1 MNDLSYRDAWSFL
14 DRLQFFKIKLGLDSM
29 NQFLDS
35 LGHPHRKFPSIHIG
49 GTNGKGSVGA
59 TLLSILHASGRKVG
73 LYTSPHLSSV
83 RERFRVGNRYISEN
97 EFAENAEKII
107 RILDGRQITYFE
119 FTTTLAMLWFAEM
132 QVDLAILEVG
142 LGGRLDAT
150 NVVIPIVSVVTNVSM
165 DHEQYL
171 GNTIKDVA
179 REKAGIIKP
188 GVPLVTGETA
198 DEPLAVLTSTAEK
211 HKSAVFLRNR
221 DFRGIAAQAD
231 RNLWSYEGFSDGCQ
245 ENQSRF
251 TDLPLALKGDYQVD
265 NASVALAALEAITR
279 HFPVREPHI
288 RSGLKKVAWPGRL
301 EEFWID
307 KQGKVI
313 RGVTD
318 RHAPFTHIL
327 LDGAHNPAGAGA
339 LKKSLLNDF
348 SYDRLVLIWASMADK
363 DMNGTL
369 HAIAPLSKEII
380 FTQPEAERSATP
392 EVLLNLLPK
401 SLQNRASCAA
411 NVKDAIRLA
420 INKFLPGDMICIAG
434 SLYLVGKARQILCG
448 ELVQE
453 Q

>member
-1 MNDLSYRDAWSFL
+1 MNHLSYRDAWSFL

-35 LGHPHRKFPSIHIG
+35 LGHPHKRFPSIHIG

-59 TLLSILHASGRKVG
+59 TLLSILHASGSNVG

-83 RERFRVGNRYISEN
+83 RERFRVGNRYISES

-119 FTTTLAMLWFAEM
+119 FTTTLAMLWFADM

-150 NVVIPIVSVVTNVSM
+150 NVVEPMVSVVTNVSM

-171 GNTIKDVA
+171 GNTIIEVA

-198 DEPLAVLTSTAEK
+198 DAPLAVLTSTAEK
-211 HKSAVFLRNR
+211 LKSPAFIMGR
-221 DFRGIAAQAD
+221 DFKGLAD
-231 RNLWSYEGFSDGCQ
+231 PTNKNLWSYEGLTNSNH
-245 ENQSRF
+245 ENKTRL
-251 TDLPLALKGDYQVD
+251 TDLPLAMKGDYQVD
-265 NASVALAALEAITR
+265 NASVALAALEAITH
-279 HFPVREPHI
+279 HFPVRELHI
-288 RSGLKKVAWPGRL
+288 RNGLEKVAWPGRL
-301 EEFWID
+301 EEFWLD
-307 KQGKVI
+307 GQGKILRVI
-313 RGVTD
+313 TD
-318 RHAPFTHIL
+318 RHAPLTHIL
-327 LDGAHNPAGAGA
+327 LDGAHNPAGASA
-339 LKKSLLNDF
+339 LKKSLLTDF
-348 SYDRLVLIWASMADK
+348 SYNRLVLIWASMADK

-392 EVLLNLLPK
+392 EVLFNLLPK
-401 SLQNRASCAA
+401 YLQSRASCAA

-420 INKFLPGDMICIAG
+420 INKLLPGDMICIAG